1 MAPTVRWTFILYSGG
16 VVCTKSDWKT
26 KPVWLW
32 SFYIKSADVHF
43 VIGIKTYVDVVV
55 VWVVEVVVLQKIC

>member
-1 MAPTVRWTFILYSGG
+1 M
-16 VVCTKSDWKT
+16 
-26 KPVWLW
+26 WLW